1 MGDYGCQEN
10 IKKPNDDGSTVE
22 AMAAKKPTGDGL
34 LITTVVSTIV
44 GIFYALRA
52 AGVGQYNALL
62 TSTSLAWFM
71 SLPVWKM

>member
-52 AGVGQYNALL
+52 VGVGQYNALL